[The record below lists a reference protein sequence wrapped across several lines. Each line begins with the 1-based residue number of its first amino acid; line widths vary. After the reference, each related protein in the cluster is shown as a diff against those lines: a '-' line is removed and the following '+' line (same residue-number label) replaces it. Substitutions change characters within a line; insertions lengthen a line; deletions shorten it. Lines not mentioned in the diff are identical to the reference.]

1 MKMRRHAT
9 RTLAAMAAGLALVVV
24 FLAYLNPHL
33 AADLANR
40 FWACF

>member
-1 MKMRRHAT
+1 MSRLWS
-9 RTLAAMAAGLALVVV
+9 LAALVCAAGAMAIT
-24 FLAYLNPHL
+24 FMAYLSPHL

>member
-1 MKMRRHAT
+1 VSRLWR
-9 RTLAAMAAGLALVVV
+9 LAALVCAAGAMAIT
-24 FLAYLNPHL
+24 FMAYLSPHL